1 MHQGRFDTL
10 VILLHHEY
18 YTVIHVLSH
27 KARRVKN
34 YNHKKK
40 RMDHQALLNIINA
53 LFTQKDDLIYTSR
66 FVSMAKPESIKKSHT
81 D

>member
-1 MHQGRFDTL
+1 
-10 VILLHHEY
+10 
-18 YTVIHVLSH
+18 
-27 KARRVKN
+27 
-34 YNHKKK
+34 
-40 RMDHQALLNIINA
+40 MDHQALLNIINA